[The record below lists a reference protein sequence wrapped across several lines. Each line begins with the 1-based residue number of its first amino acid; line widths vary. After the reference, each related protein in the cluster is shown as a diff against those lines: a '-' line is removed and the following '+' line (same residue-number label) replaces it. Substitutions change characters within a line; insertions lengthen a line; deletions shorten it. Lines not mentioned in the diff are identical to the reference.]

1 MKLATVLILS
11 LGTLA
16 FAQQPPQPQP
26 AQPPRVPGLR
36 VPGGP
41 MGRGLGPGPG
51 GKWWDNPEMARRIG
65 VTSDQKKKMDDAFL
79 QNRMKLVDL
88 HASLEKDELTLE
100 GLMQG
105 PQLDDAKILPVV
117 DKIAQ
122 DRAELEKA
130 DARFLLAIRHILTPE
145 QWTAL
150 NQMGGGPMIVAP
162 PGPAR
167 PGMPGMPGRPGMPGM
182 PGTPATPAVPAMPP
196 QHPPGE

>member
-1 MKLATVLILS
+1 MKLITVFILS

-16 FAQQPPQPQP
+16 FAQQPPQAP
-26 AQPPRVPGLR
+26 QPPRPPQVR
-36 VPGGP
+36 GP
-41 MGRGLGPGPG
+41 MGHGLGPGPG
-51 GKWWDNPEMARRIG
+51 GKWWDNPDMARRIG
-65 VTSDQKKKMDDAFL
+65 ITSDQKKRMDDAFL

-88 HASLEKDELTLE
+88 HASLEKDELTIE

-105 PQLDDAKILPVV
+105 PQLDDSKILPAI

-150 NQMGGGPMIVAP
+150 DQPAGGHMTNM
-162 PGPAR
+162 PGPGH
-167 PGMPGMPGRPGMPGM
+167 PGMPGMPGMQGRPGM
-182 PGTPATPAVPAMPP
+182 PGTPGSPAAPP
-196 QHPPGE
+196 PPPPPGE